1 MWMVR
6 ALASREGV
14 ATYPGSKVTK
24 SHSHNDARSVIEG
37 AGKKVTGPLEPVDTA
52 AATMASVVDTPTITG
67 PGVDTPYPEDQSGPL
82 EDWNVDQFI
91 GKVLANRYKV
101 SRRIGVGGF
110 GAVFEAED
118 TKIGKRVAVKVLARE
133 LVSDS
138 AMLTR
143 FRKEAEASSKV
154 GHENIIDITDF
165 DRTVN
170 GYYFLVMEYLE
181 GTDLGSIIRTGE
193 RLPVSRIL
201 GVMIQVARALYAAHN
216 KGIVHRDLKPG
227 NIFLIDRAGSPD
239 FVKVLDF
246 GISKFMELDEESSRL
261 TKTGQIIGTPL
272 YMSPEQA
279 LGEEDLDHR
288 VDVYSLGVIMYEL
301 LTGQPPFT
309 AVNYLGIIAQHASD
323 PPKPPRKVRP
333 DLDIPPQVETIILKC
348 MAKQPEDRFST
359 MAEMEGALIHA
370 LATVDPASAVTFAP
384 DATPPSILTTAT
396 GVSQRRLTSTRSVPV
411 WALLVVAS
419 VGIGGAL
426 YAGLRQG
433 EQPHSTPPAKI
444 QLPPLTDKVQQPL
457 PPLVPDS
464 QPVKATHAAD
474 AAAIS
479 PPPTEAQQVTLQVIS
494 NPTGAEVLGRGGK
507 VLGKTPL
514 TIKLDHS
521 GEPLN
526 LVIRRRDYRS
536 ARREVMLDQDR
547 KVVVTLKKR
556 RRGSLPD
563 DPKGWGER

>member
-1 MWMVR
+1 M
-6 ALASREGV
+6 
-14 ATYPGSKVTK
+14 TK
-24 SHSHNDARSVIEG
+24 PISHNSERSVIDG
-37 AGKKVTGPLEPVDTA
+37 SDKKMTGPMQPVDTH
-52 AATMASVVDTPTITG
+52 AATISRPAIDADTPTITG
-67 PGVDTPYPEDQSGPL
+67 PGDDLPYPPDSGGPL
-82 EDWNVDQFI
+82 DDWNVDQFI

-101 SRRIGVGGF
+101 IRRIGVGGF
-110 GAVFEAED
+110 GAVFEALD

-143 FRKEAEASSKV
+143 FRKEAEAASKV
-154 GHENIIDITDF
+154 GHENIIDITDY
-165 DRTVN
+165 DRTSN
-170 GYYFLVMEYLE
+170 GYYFLVMECLE
-181 GTDLGSIIRTGE
+181 GSDLGSLIRAGD
-193 RLPVSRIL
+193 RLPISRIL

-227 NIFLIDRAGSPD
+227 NVFLIDRAGTPD
-239 FVKVLDF
+239 FVKLLDF
-246 GISKFMELDEESSRL
+246 GISKFMELDDESSRL

-288 VDVYSLGVIMYEL
+288 VDIYSLGVIMYEL

-323 PPKPPRKVRP
+323 PPKPPSKVRP
-333 DLDIPPQVETIILKC
+333 DLEIPPQVETIILKA
-348 MAKQPEDRFST
+348 MAKQPDERFST

-370 LATVDPASAVTFAP
+370 LATVDPAAAVTYAP

-396 GVSQRRLTSTRSVPV
+396 GVSQRRLTSTRPVPV
-411 WALLVVAS
+411 WAILVAAL

-426 YAGLRQG
+426 YAVLEQG
-433 EQPHSTPPAKI
+433 ETPPVKI
-444 QLPPLTDKVQQPL
+444 DPPLTRIQQPPPEV
-457 PPLVPDS
+457 PPLPVKVPPAAPDS
-464 QPVKATHAAD
+464 KPAGPTANAPDASTVK
-474 AAAIS
+474 
-479 PPPTEAQQVTLQVIS
+479 PPTEAPKQVSVQVIS
-494 NPTGAEVLGRGGK
+494 NPPGAEILGRGGK
-507 VLGKTPL
+507 VLGRTPTTL
-514 TIKLDHS
+514 KLPRS

-526 LVIRRRDYRS
+526 LVLKRRDYRS
-536 ARREVMLDQDR
+536 VRREVVLDQDR
-547 KVVVTLKKR
+547 KVVVTMKKR

>member
-1 MWMVR
+1 
-6 ALASREGV
+6 
-14 ATYPGSKVTK
+14 
-24 SHSHNDARSVIEG
+24 
-37 AGKKVTGPLEPVDTA
+37 
-52 AATMASVVDTPTITG
+52 
-67 PGVDTPYPEDQSGPL
+67 
-82 EDWNVDQFI
+82 
-91 GKVLANRYKV
+91 
-101 SRRIGVGGF
+101 
-110 GAVFEAED
+110 
-118 TKIGKRVAVKVLARE
+118 
-133 LVSDS
+133 
-138 AMLTR
+138 
-143 FRKEAEASSKV
+143 
-154 GHENIIDITDF
+154 
-165 DRTVN
+165 
-170 GYYFLVMEYLE
+170 MEYLE

-193 RLPVSRIL
+193 RLPVNRVL

-227 NIFLIDRAGSPD
+227 NIFLIDRAGTPD

-279 LGEEDLDHR
+279 QGEEDLDHR

-323 PPKPPRKVRP
+323 PPKPPSKVRP
-333 DLDIPPQVETIILKC
+333 DLDIPPQVETIILKS

-370 LATVDPASAVTFAP
+370 LATVDPASAVTYAP

-396 GVSQRRLTSTRSVPV
+396 GVSQRRLTSTRPVPV
-411 WALLVVAS
+411 WALLVAAAI
-419 VGIGGAL
+419 GIGGAL

-433 EQPHSTPPAKI
+433 DPPPNTTPPAKI
-444 QLPPLTDKVQQPL
+444 HQPPLTGKVQQPIPP
-457 PPLVPDS
+457 PPLAPDG
-464 QPVKATHAAD
+464 QPGAATNLAD
-474 AAAIS
+474 AAAVK
-479 PPPTEAQQVTLQVIS
+479 PPALEAQQVTMQVIS
-494 NPTGAEVLGRGGK
+494 NPPGAEVLGRGGK
-507 VLGKTPL
+507 VLGRTPL
-514 TIKLDHS
+514 TITTDHS
-521 GEPLN
+521 TEPMN

-536 ARREVMLDQDR
+536 ARREVVLDQDR

>member
-1 MWMVR
+1 M
-6 ALASREGV
+6 
-14 ATYPGSKVTK
+14 TK
-24 SHSHNDARSVIEG
+24 PVSHNDAKSVIEG
-37 AGKKVTGPLEPVDTA
+37 ADKNVTGPLEPVDTA
-52 AATMASVVDTPTITG
+52 AATISKQQLEVDTPTITG
-67 PGVDTPYPEDQSGPL
+67 GGEDTPYPADSSGPL
-82 EDWNVDQFI
+82 ADWNVDQFI
-91 GKVLANRYKV
+91 GKVLGNRYKV
-101 SRRIGVGGF
+101 IRRIGVGGF

-143 FRKEAEASSKV
+143 FRQEAEASTKV

-165 DRTVN
+165 DRTSN

-181 GTDLGSIIRTGE
+181 GTDLGSIIRAGD
-193 RLPVSRIL
+193 RLAISRIL
-201 GVMIQVARALYAAHN
+201 GVMIQVARSLYAAHN

-227 NIFLIDRAGSPD
+227 NIFLIDRAGTPD

-301 LTGQPPFT
+301 ITGQPPFT

-323 PPKPPRKVRP
+323 PPKPPSKVRP
-333 DLDIPPQVETIILKC
+333 DLEIPPQVETIILKA
-348 MAKQPEDRFST
+348 MAKQPEERFST

-370 LATVDPASAVTFAP
+370 LATVDPAAAVTYAP

-396 GVSQRRLTSTRSVPV
+396 GVSQRRLTSTKPVPV
-411 WALLVVAS
+411 WAILVAVLVAM
-419 VGIGGAL
+419 
-426 YAGLRQG
+426 AGVTYLVLNQD
-433 EQPHSTPPAKI
+433 PPNRPGPEIKAK
-444 QLPPLTDKVQQPL
+444 PPQTTKV
-457 PPLVPDS
+457 
-464 QPVKATHAAD
+464 PVKAPPAVPDTGPAVAD
-474 AAAIS
+474 TS
-479 PPPTEAQQVTLQVIS
+479 VEAPVEHKQVTLEIITI
-494 NPTGAEVLGRGGK
+494 PPGADVLGRGGK

-514 TIKLDHS
+514 TLKRDRS
-521 GEPLN
+521 REPLK
-526 LVIRRRDYRS
+526 LVFKRRGHFS
-536 ARREVMLDQDR
+536 ARREVALDKDG
-547 KVVVTLKKR
+547 KVVVPLKR